1 MSTEDLKFDSERGY
15 CRFTDT
21 TRPKGASVEDMKVK
35 IKRKF
40 TEMEGVDDFNLDEA
54 YEGDE
59 GDGGDGGDEG
69 DGGDGGDEADEADE
83 ADEDVYQGGH
93 KSGKGTLNHKHSAK
107 VSTGTGNDKR
117 EERRKSRA
125 NARVNEIIWKI
136 QTEFQK
142 EFMFFH
148 GESVYQDS
156 ITSDTIWHEPHILL
170 PLRVGWDADDKLEA
184 IQRVASEHAG
194 EARVVLIS
202 NIWRDSMEHGLT
214 RANLAITN
222 SKWLDAMSE
231 LLSMH
236 WFMCNYSAR
245 HVGYFANVACV
256 SVWYE
261 KWTDTWIT
269 LLRQSDEALGLH
281 TPNAPVDGQACRA
294 TLIKQLNL
302 GSLDFHKRKILNG
315 KETNEKEM

>member
-40 TEMEGVDDFNLDEA
+40 TEMEGVDLDEA

-69 DGGDGGDEADEADE
+69 DGEDEEDKAGEADE

-136 QTEFQK
+136 QTKFQK

-202 NIWRDSMEHGLT
+202 NIWRDSM
-214 RANLAITN
+214 
-222 SKWLDAMSE
+222 
-231 LLSMH
+231 
-236 WFMCNYSAR
+236 
-245 HVGYFANVACV
+245 
-256 SVWYE
+256 
-261 KWTDTWIT
+261 
-269 LLRQSDEALGLH
+269 
-281 TPNAPVDGQACRA
+281 
-294 TLIKQLNL
+294 
-302 GSLDFHKRKILNG
+302 
-315 KETNEKEM
+315 